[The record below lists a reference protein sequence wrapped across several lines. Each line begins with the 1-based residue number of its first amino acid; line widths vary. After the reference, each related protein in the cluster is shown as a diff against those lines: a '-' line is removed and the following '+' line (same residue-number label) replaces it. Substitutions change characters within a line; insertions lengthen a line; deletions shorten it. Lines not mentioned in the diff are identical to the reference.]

1 MQQDRDAAGGGAVA
15 VAVAAVEASVDVG
28 VSFRTE
34 FLASELQS
42 CDFSS
47 LDCVF
52 CVFSSFLKSFAFFG
66 VPCCRSYL
74 GLY

>member
-52 CVFSSFLKSFAFFG
+52 SSFLKSFAFFG